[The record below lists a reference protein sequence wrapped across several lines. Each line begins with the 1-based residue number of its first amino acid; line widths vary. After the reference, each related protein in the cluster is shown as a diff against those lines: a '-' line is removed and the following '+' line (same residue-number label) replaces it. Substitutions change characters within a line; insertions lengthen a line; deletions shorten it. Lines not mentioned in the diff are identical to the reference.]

1 MLREYYGCDD
11 IYCPFFRKNGWPAGR
26 QCGVSS
32 GAMEPHSFKLELP
45 QGTTIEAAY
54 WAGLKHIE
62 ETLNL
67 KAYADYRPVGSVPHP
82 TMSGMGIWSYSYK
95 A

>member
-1 MLREYYGCDD
+1 M
-11 IYCPFFRKNGWPAGR
+11 AVR

-54 WAGLKHIE
+54 WASLKE
-62 ETLNL
+62 PLNL

-82 TMSGMGIWSYSYK
+82 TMSGMGI
-95 A
+95 